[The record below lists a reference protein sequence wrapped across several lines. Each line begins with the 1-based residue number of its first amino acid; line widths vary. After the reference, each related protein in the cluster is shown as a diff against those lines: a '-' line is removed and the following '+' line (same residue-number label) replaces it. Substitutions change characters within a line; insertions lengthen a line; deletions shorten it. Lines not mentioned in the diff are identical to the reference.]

1 MIKWVTLWKKLAL
14 VSLSKFRYAGHSP
27 PPNVMKYAA
36 PYHET
41 LFKSWNSSV
50 MLGMAVPRIVWEL
63 TSMIS
68 ILRKL

>member
-50 MLGMAVPRIVWEL
+50 ILGMAVPRIVWEL